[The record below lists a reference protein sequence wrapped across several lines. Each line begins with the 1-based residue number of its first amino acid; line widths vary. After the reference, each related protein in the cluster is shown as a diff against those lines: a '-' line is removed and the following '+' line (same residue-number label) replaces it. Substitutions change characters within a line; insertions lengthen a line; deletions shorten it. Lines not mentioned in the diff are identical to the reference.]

1 MSIAVRN
8 ASFIPKRPMAWL
20 CILLL
25 YLGPAWATEPP
36 SGLMWNKTGLPA
48 VFPLQVKTVPGHDYM
63 MTLVDT
69 ETHEPALAAFITGGD
84 FFKVLVPP
92 GNYDVR
98 FASGREWQGEAELFG
113 KDQTT
118 LFVLDRP
125 LRFAVMDFATKLGHV
140 VDFTLSEET
149 VSVEARFVCQRIGVA
164 RFARPQ
170 APFDDQDSYATRLR
184 DEGALAQFPNRFSRD
199 RLSAGTDDPVVP
211 TDFAPYFSDPE
222 HEVRAFPC

>member
-1 MSIAVRN
+1 
-8 ASFIPKRPMAWL
+8 
-20 CILLL
+20 
-25 YLGPAWATEPP
+25 
-36 SGLMWNKTGLPA
+36 
-48 VFPLQVKTVPGHDYM
+48 

-69 ETHEPALAAFITGGD
+69 ETHAPALAAFIKGGG

-98 FASGREWQGEAELFG
+98 FASGAQWQGEAELFG

-140 VDFTLSEET
+140 IDFTLSQDT
-149 VSVEARFVCQRIGVA
+149 ISVEAQFVCQRIGVA

-170 APFDDQDSYATRLR
+170 APFDDQAGYATRLTE
-184 DEGALAQFPNRFSRD
+184 EGALVQFPNRFAPD
-199 RLSAGTDDPVVP
+199 RLGAGTDEPVIP
-211 TDFAPYFSDPE
+211 TDFAPYFSDPAY
-222 HEVRAFPC
+222 EVRAFPC